1 MAQTKG
7 GSGEGRGGV
16 RWMSGHDGVLMCWV
30 KSRSIPGSITG
41 WRVRIVTEAEKRKR
55 SRWGWGGRDGDDG
68 YV

>member
-1 MAQTKG
+1 M
-7 GSGEGRGGV
+7 